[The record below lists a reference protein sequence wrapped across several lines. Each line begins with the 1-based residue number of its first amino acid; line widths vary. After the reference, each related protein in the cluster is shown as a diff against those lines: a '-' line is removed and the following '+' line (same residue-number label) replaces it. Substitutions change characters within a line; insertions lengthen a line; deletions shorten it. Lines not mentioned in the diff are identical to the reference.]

1 MEIIK
6 RIVKYCK
13 TIFKKGEKTR
23 KIVEFDEK
31 NRKISKKLTKK

>member
-13 TIFKKGEKTR
+13 TAAEEVEKER

-31 NRKISKKLTKK
+31 NGKISKKLTKK